1 MSRLLVLTIRDY
13 RSIAVTSVQGG
24 HFYVTIGR
32 KLKEMADVRI
42 LLARNMKHFREI
54 LGVSQMDLAEKIGCS
69 PTLIGK
75 IETMKRFPS
84 ADSLNRITEAL
95 KIAPADL
102 FADAD
107 NSKAIKSMTSQ
118 QKRKS
123 QLKMKVNKAI
133 DEMFG

>member
-1 MSRLLVLTIRDY
+1 
-13 RSIAVTSVQGG
+13 
-24 HFYVTIGR
+24 
-32 KLKEMADVRI
+32 MADVKI
-42 LLARNMKHFREI
+42 LLAKNMKHFREI
-54 LGVSQMDLAEKIGCS
+54 LGISQMDLAEKIGCS

-102 FADAD
+102 FTDAE
-107 NSKAIKSMTSQ
+107 NSKTIKSMTSQ

-133 DEMFG
+133 DEFLG